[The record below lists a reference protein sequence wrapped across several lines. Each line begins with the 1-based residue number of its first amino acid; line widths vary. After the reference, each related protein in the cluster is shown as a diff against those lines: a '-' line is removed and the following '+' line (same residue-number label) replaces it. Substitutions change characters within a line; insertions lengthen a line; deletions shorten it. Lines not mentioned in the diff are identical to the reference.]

1 MKHLTTLQKW
11 LTIGIA
17 EIVLSLFLIAI
28 APIFLNSNK
37 PLLGFAIWLFVP
49 TLLSSSGIYVTVK
62 IIDAQKARSLF
73 IQHFSNYS
81 YLKIDSFLGFSA
93 VDIEQN
99 LKLLEAVNNDPSFDD
114 LGISLIDILKKEKE
128 C

>member
-1 MKHLTTLQKW
+1 VKHLTTLQKW